1 MKLKKKIKKA
11 QQGGAQENSSE
22 KKPIYYEFKEKNLT
36 PGQVKKVEEKRLDS
50 KGNKIQVT
58 YETHTKQKTPTG
70 GVTSV
75 KTALVKKV
83 KPKSHGL

>member
-11 QQGGAQENSSE
+11 QQGGAQENNSE

-58 YETHTKQKTPTG
+58 YETHTKQKTPE

-83 KPKSHGL
+83 KPKSHRL